1 METSIV
7 LAIITIVGNLILA
20 LIQLRSTIAGAKEK
34 ESSAASILIERALAV
49 AENEVKY
56 LKELNHALSEK
67 IAKQDLLIEEQR
79 KIIENF
85 KNRLKE
91 DQP

>member
-1 METSIV
+1 METSVI
-7 LAIITIVGNLILA
+7 LAIITIAGNILLA
-20 LIQLRSTIAGAKEK
+20 LIQLRSTIAAAKEK

-56 LKELNHALSEK
+56 LKELNAALAKKISE
-67 IAKQDLLIEEQR
+67 QELLINEQ
-79 KIIENF
+79 KAIIESL

-91 DQP
+91 DEP